1 MKLSRNIARLLVEKK
16 VTLDEVVSMLRGYK
30 MLGVLPSVE
39 KAVKEIHEGE
49 NDKSTMKIE
58 SPFPL
63 SDDAIATI
71 KRIVGND
78 IASHEV
84 TINEAL
90 LAGFKVRFKEQL
102 YDGSAERITKQLLA
116 TSTN

>member
-16 VTLDEVVSMLRGYK
+16 VTLEDVVSMLRGYK

-49 NDKSTMKIE
+49 NDKGTMKIE

-63 SDDAIATI
+63 SDEAVSTI

-78 IASHEV
+78 IAPHKV
-84 TINEAL
+84 TINTKL
-90 LAGFKVRFKEQL
+90 LAGFKVRFKERL
-102 YDGSAERITKQLLA
+102 YDGSAERIIKKLLA
-116 TSTN
+116 ISTK

>member
-16 VTLDEVVSMLRGYK
+16 VTLDTVVTMLQRYAMVGI
-30 MLGVLPSVE
+30 LPSIE

-49 NDKSTMKIE
+49 NDKGTLKIE

-63 SDDAIATI
+63 SDDAIGVI

-78 IASHEV
+78 VAPHEV
-84 TINEAL
+84 TINRQL
-90 LAGFKVRFKEQL
+90 LAGFKVRFKERL
-102 YDGSAERITKQLLA
+102 YDGSAERITKKLLA
-116 TSTN
+116 TSTK